1 MNKLFIFISA
11 LLASLALTAC
21 GSTTTRGAPPAA
33 AEAAPQAVEAA
44 GSGSVQRVRMVIN
57 GQDEVLINID
67 QTPSGRDFLA
77 LLPLELTMKDYNSTE
92 KISDLPRRLTTQS
105 APPGI
110 EPAAGTFAYYAPWGN
125 LAIFY
130 RDYRYSNNLLR
141 LGFIESGL
149 DKVRSQSG
157 DFHIRLE
164 LTGT

>member
-21 GSTTTRGAPPAA
+21 SSTTTRGAPPAA
-33 AEAAPQAVEAA
+33 AAAAPQAVEAA

-67 QTPSGRDFLA
+67 PTPSGRDFLS
-77 LLPLELTMKDYNSTE
+77 LLPLELTLKDYNSTE

-141 LGFIESGL
+141 LGVIESGL
-149 DKVRSQSG
+149 EKVRSQRG
-157 DFHIRLE
+157 DFHVRLE
-164 LTGT
+164 LAAS